1 MNQEDVGIT
10 FKDLLKMIKKRIWIV
25 LAVTLAVTIAVTC
38 FVQFGYNAS
47 RRSYTVTYTL
57 TTPAL
62 SSGIASLYI
71 GDTQYKAED
80 FVGEEV
86 LGQVKAAG
94 GEAFASVDV
103 AAIAKDGAVTVAQSS
118 SQSEKN
124 TAEIT
129 ISIPS
134 TYFSSSQQAEDF
146 IGALAE
152 YTGTYAVDLLKDA
165 NFGVHIEGY
174 QNSRVH
180 NTYEQKIDFLSEQQA
195 EILRLYDV
203 LIAAENEYFV
213 VTYTNENEE
222 KVSEMLQVYRFD
234 AESVFDE
241 SAQEALLEELEACG
255 YILDLEY
262 YQQAADHR
270 LSVLDGMIANVDRQ
284 LEQLDAMLVD
294 ETDEQLKT
302 AIAEESAF
310 LYLKKADYSAEKEL
324 INANKALSE
333 EKNAE
338 NNKKFDEKLDSYK
351 EQLQEQTD
359 ILQAVCVQYMADGTS
374 VSVKN
379 PASASGGVSVVL
391 AVVGG
396 LVIGLFCAVVLVYL
410 LDAKKYRAEKEAALS
425 AEGDGDAADFGAE
438 GQNDAK

>member
-1 MNQEDVGIT
+1 MNQEEVGIT
-10 FKDLLKMIKKRIWIV
+10 FKDLLKMIGKRIWIV
-25 LAVTLAVTIAVTC
+25 IAITLAATIVVTC
-38 FVQFGYNAS
+38 FVQFGYNAGK
-47 RRSYTVTYTL
+47 RSYSVTYSL

-62 SSGIASLYI
+62 SSSLAPLYI
-71 GDTQYKAED
+71 GETQYSVNELI
-80 FVGEEV
+80 GEEV
-86 LGQVKAAG
+86 LSHVKEAG
-94 GEAFASVDV
+94 GESFASIDV
-103 AAIAKDGAVTVAQSS
+103 EALSKDGAATVSQSA

-124 TAEIT
+124 TATVT
-129 ISIPS
+129 ISIPN
-134 TYFSSSQQAEDF
+134 TYFSSREQAEAF

-152 YTGTYAVDLLKDA
+152 YSGTYAADLLKETDYGMHLHDLGSKQ
-165 NFGVHIEGY
+165 FH
-174 QNSRVH
+174 
-180 NTYEQKIDFLSEQQA
+180 TYEQKIETMSKQQEQ
-195 EILRLYDV
+195 ILELYEV

-333 EKNAE
+333 EKNDE
-338 NNKKFDEKLDSYK
+338 NNKEFDEKLDSYAAS
-351 EQLQEQTD
+351 LQEQTD

-438 GQNDAK
+438 DQNDAK